1 MSLQFILG
9 GSGSGK
15 TRYLYEQ
22 LIDMSIKDP
31 QGHYFAIVPEQFTMQ
46 TQKEIVELHPD
57 HGVMNLD
64 IVSFQRL
71 AYRIFEELAIENPD
85 VLDDMGKSMVLRKV
99 AAGKKKELIYFK
111 NMLDK
116 AGFIE
121 QLKSMLSELYQYG
134 ISLKDLK
141 SKIQSEEVAEEPLL
155 KQKLEDLAVIY
166 QGFEEYIKGNY
177 ITTEEILDVL
187 CRVLPDSELIAG
199 SVVTLDGYTGF
210 TPVQYRLLELFLVHC
225 KKVMVTVTIDS
236 RVCAYKE
243 SGQHELFH
251 MSRHIVCKLSRT
263 AQEKQVPKEK
273 DVVLKDRPLWRFI
286 ESEALDYLEQGLL
299 RYGGAPYDGEQE
311 SIRIYRAATP
321 MKEVERT
328 VGEIIA
334 LVQKEGF
341 RYREI
346 AVITGDLA
354 GYSEKLIQQFDKNR
368 IPYFMDRKKS
378 VIGNPMVE
386 LIRGALEIIEKDF
399 DYESV
404 FRYLKTGLV
413 TEDREM
419 VCRLENYVIALGIR
433 GFKRWNDEWTVVY
446 KEAELMNLEELNAF
460 RKGILEPLIPFREV
474 VRERTSTVSDMT
486 AAVVRLLTELNVEEQ
501 LLANQRWFEE
511 PGEYSLA
518 REYAQVYGLVMDLAD
533 RLAGLL
539 GDEVVGKREYAQ
551 ILDAGFEEIKV
562 GLIPA
567 TVDRI
572 VVGDITRTRV
582 DHVKALFF
590 LGVNDGVVP
599 MTKDGGGVLAD
610 QEREFLKKV
619 DLELAPTARE
629 DGFMQRFYLYLLL
642 TKPSRKLYLSY
653 AAMSS
658 EGKSLRPSFLIGT
671 IQKMFPLIR
680 TEEESSLEVLSAESG
695 KQLLIQGLRN
705 YDQVRDD
712 RRFLELCRFFLQ
724 SEEYRG
730 EVEKLADAAFYTYQ
744 EQGIGQ
750 AAARALYGRIL
761 SGSVT
766 RLEQYAACAYAHFL
780 SYGLELMERREYELA
795 AVDIGNLFHN
805 SIDLFFKRMRDQER
819 DWNTLTG
826 EDRQLLVKDCVS
838 DVAKEYGNTIL
849 QSSARNAYLTR
860 KVEKITDRTVWAL
873 GEHIKKGDFVP
884 SDFEVSFSSID
895 NLEAMKIAL
904 TKEEEFH
911 LRGRVDRMDTCEDPD
926 RVYVK
931 IIDYKSGST
940 TFDLA
945 ALYHGLQLQ
954 LVVYMDAVLELTKR
968 RNPDK
973 EVVPAGIFYY
983 NISDPVVEKKSGMRA
998 EDVEH
1003 EILEK
1008 LRMNGLVNSDLEVVR
1023 HLDRTI
1029 ETESDVIPVVL
1040 KADEI
1045 QESRSSVASGKRF
1058 DMLREFVHG
1067 KLGVIGREILDGEAG
1082 VNPYKQGTRSAC
1094 DYCPYHAVCGFD
1106 LKTSGYRF
1114 RRFKKLKTDEIWQEI
1129 EGAKEKEAEEIQEEG
1144 GGDDGSQMDR

>member
-1 MSLQFILG
+1 MSLQFIMG

-22 LIDMSIKDP
+22 LIQMSIKEP
-31 QGHYFAIVPEQFTMQ
+31 QGHFFAVVPEQFTMQ

-99 AAGKKKELIYFK
+99 AAGKKKDLVYFR

-141 SKIQSEEVAEEPLL
+141 DKLQAVEGEPLL
-155 KQKLEDLAVIY
+155 RHKLEDLAVIY
-166 QGFEEYIKGNY
+166 QGFEEYISGKY

-187 CRVLPDSELIAG
+187 CRVLPDSGLIEG

-225 KKVMVTVTIDS
+225 KKVMVTVTIDP

-251 MSRHIVCKLSRT
+251 MSRHIVCRLSRM
-263 AQEKQVPKEK
+263 AREKSVHKDR
-273 DVVLKDRPLWRFI
+273 DVVLRERPLHRFQD
-286 ESEALDYLEQGLL
+286 SEALDYMEQSLL
-299 RYGGAPYDGEQE
+299 RYGGTPYEKEQD
-311 SIRIYRAATP
+311 SIRIFRAATP
-321 MKEVERT
+321 MKEVEYT

-346 AVITGDLA
+346 AVITGDMA

-378 VIGNPMVE
+378 IIGNPMVE
-386 LIRGALEIIEKDF
+386 LIRGALEVIEKDF
-399 DYESV
+399 AYESV

-413 TEDREM
+413 TRDHGM
-419 VCRLENYVIALGIR
+419 ICRLENYVIALGIR
-433 GFKRWNDEWTVVY
+433 GFKRWNQEWTLVY
-446 KEAELMNLEELNAF
+446 KEAELMNLEELNSF
-460 RKGILEPLIPFREV
+460 REQILEPLLPFREI
-474 VRERTSTVSDMT
+474 VRDKNSTVADMT
-486 AAVVRLLTELNVEEQ
+486 ASVVRLLTELNVEEQ
-501 LLANQRWFEE
+501 LLADQAWFEE
-511 PGEYSLA
+511 QGEHSLAKEYS
-518 REYAQVYGLVMDLAD
+518 QVYGLVMDLAD
-533 RLAGLL
+533 RLVGLL

-567 TVDRI
+567 TVDRV

-599 MTKDGGGVLAD
+599 MTRDGGGVLAD
-610 QEREFLKKV
+610 QEREYLKKV

-642 TKPSRKLYLSY
+642 TKPSRKLYVSY
-653 AAMSS
+653 SAMSS
-658 EGKSLRPSFLIGT
+658 EGRSMRPSFLIGT
-671 IQKMFPLIR
+671 IQKMYPLIR
-680 TEEESSLEVLSAESG
+680 TEEESLREVLSAESG

-705 YDQVRDD
+705 YEQARKEK
-712 RRFLELCRFFLQ
+712 RFLELSRWFLQ
-724 SEEYRG
+724 SEDYR
-730 EVEKLADAAFYTYQ
+730 EQVEKLAAAAFYTYRDR
-744 EQGIGQ
+744 GIGQ
-750 AAARALYGRIL
+750 AAARALYGKIL

-766 RLEQYAACAYAHFL
+766 RLEQYASCAYAHFL
-780 SYGLELMERREYELA
+780 NYGLELMERREYELA

-805 SIDLFFKRMRDQER
+805 SIDLFFKRMREQKR

-826 EDRQLLVKDCVS
+826 EDRQLLVKDCVT
-838 DVAKEYGNTIL
+838 DVTMEYGNTIL
-849 QSSARNAYLTR
+849 QSSARNAYLAR

-884 SDFEVSFSSID
+884 TDFEVSFSAID
-895 NLEAMKIAL
+895 NLDAMKIAL
-904 TKEEEFH
+904 TGEEELH
-911 LRGRVDRMDTCEDPD
+911 LRGRVDRTDVYEDEEH
-926 RVYVK
+926 VYVK
-931 IIDYKSGST
+931 IIDYKSGGT

-945 ALYHGLQLQ
+945 ALYYGLQLQ
-954 LVVYMDAVLELTKR
+954 LVVYMDAVLELTR
-968 RNPDK
+968 RRTPDK
-973 EVVPAGIFYY
+973 EVLPAGIFYY
-983 NISDPVVEKKSGMRA
+983 NINDPVVEKKSGMSA
-998 EDVEH
+998 EDVEQ
-1003 EILEK
+1003 EILQK

-1045 QESRSSVASGKRF
+1045 QESRSSVAGGKRF
-1058 DMLREFVHG
+1058 EALREFVHG
-1067 KLGVIGREILDGEAG
+1067 KLGVIGREILDGETG
-1082 VNPYKQGTRSAC
+1082 VNPYKQGPRSAC

-1114 RRFKKLKTDEIWQEI
+1114 RRFKKLKTEEIWQEI
-1129 EGAKEKEAEEIQEEG
+1129 EDTGKEDSSREKG